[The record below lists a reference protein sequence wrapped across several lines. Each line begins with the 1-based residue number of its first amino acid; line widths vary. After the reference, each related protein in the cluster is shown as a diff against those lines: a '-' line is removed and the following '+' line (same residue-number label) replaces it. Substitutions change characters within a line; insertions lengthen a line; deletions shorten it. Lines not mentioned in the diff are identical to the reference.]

1 MKRTLVALYDDFAVA
16 QDVGEDLV
24 EAGYK
29 KEDISVIANDTSG
42 EYAKRYNIE
51 PTEDVSAGEGAGF
64 GLVVGALVGLGAMI
78 IPGIGPVIAAG
89 PLASALIG
97 AGVGA
102 VAGAVTGGIVGGLVN
117 MGVPEEDA
125 HYYAEGVRRGG
136 TLVIATV
143 EDSWLET
150 ARSIMQRHNP
160 VDLNERSGQW
170 RQGGWGGFDS
180 QAVAYSAD
188 DLRNERS
195 RYTTSDSMS
204 ESSYSKAG
212 AQSTTGY
219 GAADRYTDYETD
231 YRNHYQTYYSG
242 TGYDYDY
249 YVPAYRYGSTLAS
262 DAAYRDWDWNRLE
275 PEARSRWERDYMDSP
290 WEDFKEAVHHA
301 WMRVKDAVS

>member
-24 EAGYK
+24 EAGYPK
-29 KEDISVIANDTSG
+29 GDVSVIANDASG
-42 EYAKRYNIE
+42 EHAKRYNIE
-51 PTEDVSAGEGAGF
+51 TVDDGDVSAGEGAGF
-64 GLVVGALVGLGAMI
+64 GLVVGALVGLGAMV

-143 EDSWLET
+143 DDNWLET

-170 RQGGWGGFDS
+170 RQGGWGGFDT
-180 QAVAYSAD
+180 QAEPYSAD
-188 DLRNERS
+188 DLRNQRT
-195 RYTTSDSMS
+195 RYTTSDTIGSGS
-204 ESSYSKAG
+204 G
-212 AQSTTGY
+212 AQATTSY
-219 GAADRYTDYETD
+219 GMTGRYSDYETD
-231 YRNHYQTYYSG
+231 YRDHYQTTYGG
-242 TGYDYDY
+242 TGYGYDY
-249 YVPAYRYGSTLAS
+249 YAPAYLYGSSLAN
-262 DAAYRDWDWNRLE
+262 DMTYEGYDWDRLE
-275 PEARSRWERDYMDSP
+275 PEARRRWESEHRENAWD
-290 WEDFKEAVHHA
+290 DFKEAVHRG
-301 WMRVKDAVS
+301 WERVKDAVS